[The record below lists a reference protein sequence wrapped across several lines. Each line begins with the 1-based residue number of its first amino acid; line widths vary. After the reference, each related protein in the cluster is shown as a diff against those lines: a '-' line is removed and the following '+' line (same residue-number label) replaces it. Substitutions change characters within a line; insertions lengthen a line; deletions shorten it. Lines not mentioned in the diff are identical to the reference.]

1 MAMDSLGLHNAVAEC
16 SACEAL
22 RWIVSAYELADS
34 LGAAERVARRWLG
47 VQPDSRNAVF
57 SLTDALDAQGRGA
70 EADSVLRTLRPG
82 VIQRAEALKRRAA
95 YLIRGGDFEQADR
108 LLADALE
115 IGEVDERMDAYWG
128 LAISLRHQ
136 GRLAEALET
145 TRRMRSI
152 TPRAPPFVPGSVS
165 TMDALEAQVLLEIGR
180 PRASAALF
188 DSIARGH
195 AELETGP
202 MTARRMA
209 WNLTH
214 SATARSAAGDTAALG
229 RLVDSVQSLG
239 VASGFGRD
247 IRLHHYVRGLM
258 HVARHDDQGAVSEFR
273 QGMLSPNFGY
283 TRTNYELG
291 RALMRLGRP
300 ADAVAVLQP
309 ALRGSIESSNL
320 YVTHTEIHELLA
332 QAWEAANGRDSA
344 AAHYRVVASAW
355 KRADPML
362 QARRA
367 QAEARAEAIR
377 GQH

>member
-1 MAMDSLGLHNAVAEC
+1 MV
-16 SACEAL
+16 
-22 RWIVSAYELADS
+22 
-34 LGAAERVARRWLG
+34 
-47 VQPDSRNAVF
+47 
-57 SLTDALDAQGRGA
+57 
-70 EADSVLRTLRPG
+70 
-82 VIQRAEALKRRAA
+82 
-95 YLIRGGDFEQADR
+95 
-108 LLADALE
+108 
-115 IGEVDERMDAYWG
+115 
-128 LAISLRHQ
+128 
-136 GRLAEALET
+136 
-145 TRRMRSI
+145 
-152 TPRAPPFVPGSVS
+152 
-165 TMDALEAQVLLEIGR
+165 
-180 PRASAALF
+180 
-188 DSIARGH
+188 
-195 AELETGP
+195 
-202 MTARRMA
+202 ARRMA

-214 SATARSAAGDTAALG
+214 SATARAAAGDTAALL

-320 YVTHTEIHELLA
+320 YVTHTELHELLA
-332 QAWEAANGRDSA
+332 QAWEAANRRDSA
-344 AAHYRVVASAW
+344 ATHYRVVASAW